1 MEALALLGEF
11 LFGVGVVLLGIA
23 AIYYVLVSNIKHE

>member
-11 LFGVGVVLLGIA
+11 LFGVGVALMGIA
-23 AIYYVLVSNIKHE
+23 AIYYVLVSRE

>member
-1 MEALALLGEF
+1 METLAFLGEF

-23 AIYYVLVSNIKHE
+23 AVYYVLVSRE

>member
-23 AIYYVLVSNIKHE
+23 AIYYVLVSREKEV

>member
-11 LFGVGVVLLGIA
+11 LFGVGVVLMGIA
-23 AIYYVLVSNIKHE
+23 AIYYVSVSKE